1 MFSSKTLH
9 NNIFIDIKMNA
20 NIVAAVLK
28 LFEDRVGIYRDK
40 RCHPDSLT

>member
-1 MFSSKTLH
+1 
-9 NNIFIDIKMNA
+9 MNA